1 MVKLNI
7 SDFVEIP
14 EGVEVSLDETVITV
28 KGKAGE
34 ISKDLLSPII
44 EMKVE
49 EGKVTLKVTKA
60 TKREKRLLNT
70 AKAHISNLFKGVTE
84 EYVYKLKICS
94 GHFPMSVNLE
104 GERIIIK
111 NFLGERVPRKAKI
124 IEGSKAEING
134 EEIIVT
140 SPDKEKAGQ
149 TAANIESSTKIR
161 NRDRRRF
168 QDGIY
173 ITEKA
178 GVKV

>member
-1 MVKLNI
+1 MVKLDI
-7 SDFVEIP
+7 LDFVKIP
-14 EGVEVSLDETVITV
+14 EGVEVTLDGAVISV
-28 KGKAGE
+28 KGKTGE
-34 ISKDLLSPII
+34 LSKDLLSPIV

-49 EGKVTLKVTKA
+49 EGKITLKVTKA

-70 AKAHISNLFKGVTE
+70 AKAHISNLLNGALE
-84 EYVYKLKICS
+84 EYTYKLKICS

-104 GERIIIK
+104 GNKLVIK
-111 NFLGERVPRKAKI
+111 NFLGERVPRKARI
-124 IEGSKAEING
+124 MEGSKVEING
-134 EEIIVT
+134 EEVIVT
-140 SPDKEKAGQ
+140 SSDKEKAGQ
-149 TAANIESSTKIR
+149 TAANIESSTRIK